1 MSDHWP
7 PSGNPLYCAARFCE
21 DGKIVLAQE
30 RELIRG
36 LHNLRPRHRGSVATI
51 GSFDGVHLGHQA
63 IISQLGQRALEQGLP
78 SVAIIFEPQPHEFF
92 SSDKAPARLMRF
104 KEKVL
109 ALFEAGVDR
118 VLCLQ
123 FNETLR
129 NLSAEAF
136 VRRILL
142 DGLDIRHLVVGDDF
156 RFGCD
161 RSGDYVLL
169 QKMGEQHGFT
179 VEDTATLEIRGARVS
194 STRIREALQRGDFE
208 LAQALLGKPYRITGR
223 VAPGRAL
230 GRQLGAPTANVRLRR
245 YRSPL
250 VGVYTVRT
258 TATDGRDMA
267 CGYAELD
274 GVANVG
280 FRPTVEG
287 EGARPLLEVN
297 LFDFSGDLYGRE
309 LAVEFC
315 HKLRDEEKFAS
326 LDILKARIAEDIVNA
341 KCWFEQN
348 PRKTDKK

>member
-1 MSDHWP
+1 M
-7 PSGNPLYCAARFCE
+7 
-21 DGKIVLAQE
+21 AQE

-36 LHNLRPRHRGSVATI
+36 LHNLRPRHRGCVATI

-63 IISQLGQRALEQGLP
+63 IIAQLQQRALEWGLP

-92 SSDKAPARLMRF
+92 SGEKAPARLMRF

-109 ALFEAGVDR
+109 ALFDAGVDR

-129 NLSAEAF
+129 GLSAEAF
-136 VRRILL
+136 IQRILL
-142 DGLDIRHLVVGDDF
+142 DGLGIRHLVVGDDF

-161 RSGDYVLL
+161 RNGDYSLL
-169 QKMGEQHGFT
+169 QEMGTQSGFT
-179 VEDTATLEIRGARVS
+179 VEDTATIEIRGARVS
-194 STRIREALQRGDFE
+194 STRIREALQDGDFL
-208 LAQALLGKPYRITGR
+208 LAEALLGRPYKITGR
-223 VAPGRAL
+223 VAPGRSL
-230 GRQLGAPTANVRLRR
+230 GRQLGAPTANVRLHR

-258 TATDGRDMA
+258 TATDGS
-267 CGYAELD
+267 ELATVRTTATDGSELATGRREID

-287 EGARPLLEVN
+287 EGAQPLLEVN
-297 LFDFSGDLYGRE
+297 LFDFNGNLYGRE

-315 HKLRDEEKFAS
+315 HKLRNEEKFAS
-326 LDILKARIAEDIVNA
+326 LDILKARIAEDIDNA
-341 KCWFEQN
+341 RQWFRKN
-348 PRKTDKK
+348 PRPLP